1 MGQLLCTSAEAGLC
15 RRLVMEGDG
24 SEFPIIVYPEWQK
37 EFQAAILELNREKLA
52 DRVVTAERAISK
64 RLQALSRSSDSG
76 SERQAIED
84 ALSSLRL
91 LKRNELG
98 FCDGDQK

>member
-1 MGQLLCTSAEAGLC
+1 
-15 RRLVMEGDG
+15 MEGDG

-52 DRVVTAERAISK
+52 DRVVMAERAISK
-64 RLQALSRSSDSG
+64 RLQALSQSSDSVG
-76 SERQAIED
+76 ERQAIED

-91 LKRNELG
+91 FKRNELG
-98 FCDGDQK
+98 ICNGDQE

>member
-1 MGQLLCTSAEAGLC
+1 
-15 RRLVMEGDG
+15 MEGDG

-52 DRVVTAERAISK
+52 DRVVMAERAISK
-64 RLQALSRSSDSG
+64 RLQGLSQSSDRAG
-76 SERQAIED
+76 ERQAIED

-91 LKRNELG
+91 LKRTELG
-98 FCDGDQK
+98 ICNGDQE

>member
-1 MGQLLCTSAEAGLC
+1 
-15 RRLVMEGDG
+15 MEGDG

-52 DRVVTAERAISK
+52 DRVVMAERAISK
-64 RLQALSRSSDSG
+64 RLQALLQSSDSAG
-76 SERQAIED
+76 ERQAIED

-91 LKRNELG
+91 LKRAELG
-98 FCDGDQK
+98 ICDGNQE

>member
-1 MGQLLCTSAEAGLC
+1 VLVDERGVF

-52 DRVVTAERAISK
+52 DRVVMAERAISK
-64 RLQALSRSSDSG
+64 RLQALSQSSDSAG
-76 SERQAIED
+76 ERQAIED

-98 FCDGDQK
+98 TCNGDQE

>member
-1 MGQLLCTSAEAGLC
+1 VLVDERGVF

-52 DRVVTAERAISK
+52 DRVVMAERAISK
-64 RLQALSRSSDSG
+64 RLQALSQSSDSVG
-76 SERQAIED
+76 ERQAIED

-98 FCDGDQK
+98 ICNGDQE